1 MDFYYSEKSKIA
13 EKLAHIQTE
22 LKAPK
27 NQFNKFGNYSYRN
40 VEDILEGVKP
50 LLLKYGVTLFLTDS
64 IEVIGEEKYL
74 KATACITDF
83 ENGGHISNTA
93 YAKES
98 TEAKGMTPAQ
108 ITGSCSSYARKY
120 ALGGLL
126 LIDDNKDDDSNES
139 QTERNAK
146 AKEKADEKKAED
158 VKQMNIGEAK
168 VRALIAKAEKDGV
181 DIKKLCAAYKVEKLY
196 DITEAK
202 FNNIVEHWKD
212 IVEKLK

>member
-1 MDFYYSEKSKIA
+1 MSIYA
-13 EKLAHIQTE
+13 KLAQVQTE

-27 NQFNKFGNYSYRN
+27 NQFNKFGNYNYRN
-40 VEDILEGVKP
+40 IEDILEGLKP
-50 LLLKYGVTLFLTDS
+50 LLLKHGVTLIMTDS

-74 KATACITDF
+74 KATAGMFDIETG
-83 ENGGHISNTA
+83 ESVQNSA

-126 LIDDNKDDDSNES
+126 LIDDNKDDDSNEA

-146 AKEKADEKKAED
+146 AKEKADEKKVED

-181 DIKKLCAAYKVEKLY
+181 DIKKLCACYKVEKLY

-212 IVEKLK
+212 ITEKLK

>member
-1 MDFYYSEKSKIA
+1 MNIY
-13 EKLAHIQTE
+13 EKLARVQTE

-27 NQFNKFGNYSYRN
+27 SQFNKFGNYNYRN
-40 VEDILEGVKP
+40 IEDIYEGVKP
-50 LLLKYGVTLFLTDS
+50 LLLKHGVCIVMTDD
-64 IEVIGEEKYL
+64 IVVIGEEKYL
-74 KATACITDF
+74 KATATIYDNETG
-83 ENGGHISNTA
+83 EKVQNA
-93 YAKES
+93 ALAKES

-108 ITGSCSSYARKY
+108 ISGSCSSYARKY

-126 LIDDNKDDDSNES
+126 LIDDTKDDDSNES
-139 QTERNAK
+139 HEEKAAK
-146 AKEKADEKKAED
+146 AKEKADEKKVED

-181 DIKKLCAAYKVEKLY
+181 DVKKLCQAYKVSKLY

-202 FNNIVEHWKD
+202 FNNIVEHWAD

>member
-1 MDFYYSEKSKIA
+1 MSIYA
-13 EKLAHIQTE
+13 KLAQVQTE

-27 NQFNKFGNYSYRN
+27 NQFNKFGNYNYRN
-40 VEDILEGVKP
+40 IEDILEGLKP
-50 LLLKYGVTLFLTDS
+50 LLLKHGVTLIMTDS
-64 IEVIGEEKYL
+64 IEVVGEEKYL
-74 KATACITDF
+74 KATATMYDTETGESV
-83 ENGGHISNTA
+83 ENHA
-93 YAKES
+93 FAKES

-126 LIDDNKDDDSNES
+126 LIDDTKDDDSNES
-139 QTERNAK
+139 HEEKAAK
-146 AKEKADEKKAED
+146 AKEKADEKKVED

-181 DIKKLCAAYKVEKLY
+181 DIKKLCQAYKVSKLY

-202 FNNIVEHWKD
+202 FNNIVEHWQD

>member
-1 MDFYYSEKSKIA
+1 MSIYA
-13 EKLAHIQTE
+13 KLAQVQTE

-27 NQFNKFGNYSYRN
+27 NQFNKFGNYNYRN
-40 VEDILEGVKP
+40 IEDILEGLKP
-50 LLLKYGVTLFLTDS
+50 LLLKHGVTLIMTDS

-74 KATACITDF
+74 KATAGMFDIETG
-83 ENGGHISNTA
+83 ESVQNSA

-126 LIDDNKDDDSNES
+126 LIDDNKDDDSNEA

-146 AKEKADEKKAED
+146 AKEKADEKKVED
-158 VKQMNIGEAK
+158 VKNMNIGEAK

-181 DIKKLCAAYKVEKLY
+181 DIKKLCACYKVEKLY

-202 FNNIVEHWKD
+202 FNNIIEHWKD
-212 IVEKLK
+212 IVEKLA

>member
-1 MDFYYSEKSKIA
+1 MSIYA
-13 EKLAHIQTE
+13 KLALVQTE

-27 NQFNKFGNYSYRN
+27 NQFNKFGNYYYRN
-40 VEDILEGVKP
+40 IEDIYEGVKP
-50 LLLKYGVTLFLTDS
+50 LLLKHGVTIVMTDS
-64 IEVIGEEKYL
+64 IEVVEGEKYL
-74 KATACITDF
+74 KATATIYDT
-83 ENGGHISNTA
+83 ESGESIKNSA

-108 ITGSCSSYARKY
+108 ISGSCSSYARKY

-126 LIDDNKDDDSNES
+126 LIDDTKDDDSNES
-139 QTERNAK
+139 HEEKAAK
-146 AKEKADEKKAED
+146 AKEKADEKKVED

-181 DIKKLCAAYKVEKLY
+181 DIKKLCSAYKVAKLY

-202 FNNIVEHWKD
+202 FNNIVEHWAD